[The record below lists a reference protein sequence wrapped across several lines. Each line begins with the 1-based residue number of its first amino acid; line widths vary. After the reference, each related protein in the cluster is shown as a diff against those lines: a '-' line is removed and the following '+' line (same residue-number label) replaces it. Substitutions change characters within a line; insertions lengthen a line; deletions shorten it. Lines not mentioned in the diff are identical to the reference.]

1 MKTEDDYISIPE
13 AAELFRDKLKYK
25 SAGKYDKIYRS
36 ILAKAKSGKFSS
48 VTLNS
53 RTILINKQE
62 FCNYVESLLNT
73 QYEQLKFDFDN
84 MNNDNSANKRCENTC
99 SLKEILT
106 LIKLHRKLSIPPEET
121 LRYIERLLSDIN

>member
-1 MKTEDDYISIPE
+1 MKTEEDYISIPE
-13 AAELFRDKLKYK
+13 AAELFRNKLKYK
-25 SAGKYDKIYRS
+25 SKGKYDKIYRN

-62 FCNYVESLLNT
+62 FHNYIQCLLNT
-73 QYEQLKFDFDN
+73 QYEQLQFDLDN
-84 MNNDNSANKRCENTC
+84 MNNDSSINNSCQNTC

-106 LIKLHRKLSIPPEET
+106 LIKLHRKLSILPEET
-121 LRYIERLLSDIN
+121 LKYIERLLSDLN